1 MLYMQFFL
9 AVFFQNAS
17 KFSDFVNFDD
27 CIGKVTSNL
36 TDYNQFSFKKR
47 FEVNKEHIFCSEKMK
62 NSCNCI
68 YNYVHSL
75 LNYRNLTREFY
86 FFHRNYYVLGIYIR
100 KSQEFISFFPTTL
113 YADFSRRPNLFQ
125 STGTKQKVSV
135 SSQFFF
141 VLFIMQ
147 TLFCNSVPICSVA
160 YGTFCCFFFTTTA
173 ISIR

>member
-1 MLYMQFFL
+1 MQFFFGSFL
-9 AVFFQNAS
+9 QNAS

-86 FFHRNYYVLGIYIR
+86 YFHRNYYGSIGNGILITEVLGIYI
-100 KSQEFISFFPTTL
+100 I
-113 YADFSRRPNLFQ
+113 FS
-125 STGTKQKVSV
+125 GY
-135 SSQFFF
+135 
-141 VLFIMQ
+141 I
-147 TLFCNSVPICSVA
+147 ICGFLA
-160 YGTFCCFFFTTTA
+160 ET
-173 ISIR
+173 